1 MKTTSLRPGTG
12 LVLAVV
18 VGGLLAM
25 SPGLCRAG
33 DQAATAARQV
43 RAESGKAQKP
53 CCACAKVARNI
64 QETAPEKVT
73 LTGSYIPQNVKPCD
87 ANTVSPFPVTV
98 ISRKMIEASG
108 AATLSGVLRK
118 TVVGA
123 R

>member
-1 MKTTSLRPGTG
+1 MKTTSLRPGTS
-12 LVLAVV
+12 LVLTLV
-18 VGGLLAM
+18 VGGLLAT

-33 DQAATAARQV
+33 DQAATGARQV
-43 RAESGKAQKP
+43 RSESGKAQKP
-53 CCACAKVARNI
+53 CCASTKVSRNK
-64 QETAPEKVT
+64 QETASEKVT
-73 LTGSYIPQNVKPCD
+73 LTGSYIPQKVNPCD

-118 TVVGA
+118 TMVGA